1 MFALKYINRHLF
13 LEHDGRLYLVDTGCP
28 RSFAINWEVP
38 WASKK
43 PHSVILDMR
52 QGRLRFTWGNDGD
65 PCEGTAQPF
74 TKTSGTKAP
83 VFRCRPESKMIWD
96 TGAQIGYVDMRTV
109 PQKNIIK
116 EMGAFVDF
124 SPIYGPIESPMTWLV
139 RFDLLPTLDLGQ
151 REWAPYLHCR
161 MADAPERI
169 ITDIR
174 RGEADGV
181 LGNDWMVDRDGV
193 TVTIKGQES
202 VACIKDMPFELY
214 PVYGPYPRRWN
225 KPTSV
230 GISKL
235 MGDLDQPQN
244 PSDAT
249 IRGIK
254 DTEQQE
260 RPDPNEMLTPAMRSV
275 HSSLGAFSTEGLRSH
290 IGLENIDGLIG
301 NDLLLD
307 TVL

>member
-1 MFALKYINRHLF
+1 MFPLKYLERHLF
-13 LEHDGRLYLVDTGCP
+13 MEHEDRLYLVDTGCP

-52 QGRLRFTWGNDGD
+52 KGQLRFTSGYDKAQ
-65 PCEGTAQPF
+65 PEGTAHPF
-74 TKTSGTKAP
+74 TKASGTKAP
-83 VFRCRPESKMIWD
+83 IFRCHPESKMIWD

-109 PQKNIIK
+109 PQKYIIE
-116 EMGAFVDF
+116 EMGPFVDF

-139 RFDLLPTLDLGQ
+139 RFDLLPTLDLRQ

-161 MADAPERI
+161 MADAPKRI

-174 RGEADGV
+174 RTEADGV

-193 TVTIKGQES
+193 IITIKGQES
-202 VACIKDMPFELY
+202 VAYIKD
-214 PVYGPYPRRWN
+214 
-225 KPTSV
+225 
-230 GISKL
+230 
-235 MGDLDQPQN
+235 
-244 PSDAT
+244 

-254 DTEQQE
+254 NTEQQE
-260 RPDPNEMLTPAMRSV
+260 RPDPNEMLTPVMRSV

-290 IGLENIDGLIG
+290 IGLENIYGLIG

-307 TVL
+307 TIL

>member
-28 RSFAINWEVP
+28 RSFAINWKVP

-52 QGRLRFTWGNDGD
+52 QGRLRFTWGNDAD
-65 PCEGTAQPF
+65 SCKGTAHPF
-74 TKTSGTKAP
+74 TKASGTKAP

-109 PQKNIIK
+109 PQKNIIE

-139 RFDLLPTLDLGQ
+139 RFDLLPTIDLGQ
-151 REWAPYLHCR
+151 REWVSYIHCR

-181 LGNDWMVDRDGV
+181 LGNNWMVDRDGV
-193 TVTIKGQES
+193 IITIKGQES
-202 VACIKDMPFELY
+202 VAYIKD
-214 PVYGPYPRRWN
+214 
-225 KPTSV
+225 
-230 GISKL
+230 
-235 MGDLDQPQN
+235 
-244 PSDAT
+244 

-254 DTEQQE
+254 NTEQQE
-260 RPDPNEMLTPAMRSV
+260 RPDPNEMLTPVMRSV
-275 HSSLGAFSTEGLRSH
+275 HSSLGAFTTEGLRSH

>member
-52 QGRLRFTWGNDGD
+52 QGRLRFTWGNDAD
-65 PCEGTAQPF
+65 SCKGTAHPF
-74 TKTSGTKAP
+74 TKASGTKAP

-109 PQKNIIK
+109 PQKNIIE

-151 REWAPYLHCR
+151 SEWVSYIHCR

-181 LGNDWMVDRDGV
+181 LGNNWMVDRDGV
-193 TVTIKGQES
+193 ITTIKGQEG
-202 VACIKDMPFELY
+202 C
-214 PVYGPYPRRWN
+214 VY
-225 KPTSV
+225 
-230 GISKL
+230 IQKL
-235 MGDLDQPQN
+235 QEIDVQKALADLDKSKN
-244 PSDAT
+244 PA
-249 IRGIK
+249 I
-254 DTEQQE
+254 
-260 RPDPNEMLTPAMRSV
+260 LMRTV
-275 HSSLGAFSTEGLRSH
+275 PSSLGAFTTEGLRSH